1 MRRPRPRS
9 PIWVGDNETLVTS
22 FQLLDRKPICSG
34 PFAIAKE
41 GVKPSPYLVGK
52 APLGSAGAYRSGAR
66 TRTEEPG
73 LTISYGRA
81 DGASAPDIIR
91 AFKAVASPARLPRA
105 IRIVLKL
112 SLAIVVT
119 LIVCVAIRAALSG
132 EIGRDRSA
140 YAARLFAA
148 GMSDGQMAELMADS
162 GPGALRIAAS
172 HNPDAPQKAWARPPG
187 WARLDIDTVPTLNL
201 GRLSMAEAE
210 RINGV
215 IPISSTD
222 NPPVQPFALK
232 AGAERSEA
240 ASCLTAAIYFE
251 AALEPRA
258 GQEAVAQVV
267 LNRMRHAGFPK
278 SVCGVVFQGSD
289 RPGCQFS
296 FACDGSMA
304 RPPVAWAWRNAKD
317 VAERALGGYVMKQ
330 VGTAT
335 HYHTSWVMAAWT
347 PTLVKVGR
355 IGGHIF
361 FRPTGPDGLPS
372 AFTQAYGGGEA
383 RVSRVSLIGKPA
395 ARPAVL
401 LQASNPGTT
410 FAPASVVIGGR
421 VIALPGSTLYLGRVH
436 GVLGDP
442 GGQATIAT
450 TPMHAMIAMR
460 VAAARAVKAAERDQA
475 STAAAAVPAR
485 ADAARQSPPAVP
497 PGPSPAPVAIISAP
511 VVTPSVG

>member
-1 MRRPRPRS
+1 M
-9 PIWVGDNETLVTS
+9 
-22 FQLLDRKPICSG
+22 
-34 PFAIAKE
+34 
-41 GVKPSPYLVGK
+41 
-52 APLGSAGAYRSGAR
+52 
-66 TRTEEPG
+66 
-73 LTISYGRA
+73 TILYGRA
-81 DGASAPDIIR
+81 DGASAPDISR
-91 AFKAVASPARLPRA
+91 LFEALAVRARLPVAYRA
-105 IRIVLKL
+105 LVQTVLKFL
-112 SLAIVVT
+112 LAIVLT
-119 LIVCVAIRAALSG
+119 LIACLAIRASLSG
-132 EIGRDRSA
+132 EIARDRSA
-140 YAARLFAA
+140 YTARLFAA

-162 GPGALRIAAS
+162 GPGALRIAAR

-201 GRLSMAEAE
+201 GRLSMADAE

-215 IPISSTD
+215 IPISSTE
-222 NPPVQPFALK
+222 NPPVQPFVLK

-240 ASCLTAAIYFE
+240 VGCLTAAIYFE

-304 RPPVAWAWRNAKD
+304 RPPAAWAWRNAKD
-317 VAERALGGYVMKQ
+317 VAERALAGYVMKQ

-372 AFTQAYGGGEA
+372 AFTEAYGGGEA
-383 RVSRVSLIGKPA
+383 RTSKVSLIGKA
-395 ARPAVL
+395 APRPPVL
-401 LQASNPGTT
+401 LQASNAGTT
-410 FAPASVVIGGR
+410 FAPSSAVVGGR

-436 GVLGDP
+436 GVLGDA
-442 GGQATIAT
+442 GGQQPITI

-460 VAAARAVKAAERDQA
+460 AAAARAVKAAERDQA
-475 STAAAAVPAR
+475 AATAAATRADQGHDPSSPSLLPTTPVASVAAPVPA
-485 ADAARQSPPAVP
+485 AAA
-497 PGPSPAPVAIISAP
+497 G
-511 VVTPSVG
+511 